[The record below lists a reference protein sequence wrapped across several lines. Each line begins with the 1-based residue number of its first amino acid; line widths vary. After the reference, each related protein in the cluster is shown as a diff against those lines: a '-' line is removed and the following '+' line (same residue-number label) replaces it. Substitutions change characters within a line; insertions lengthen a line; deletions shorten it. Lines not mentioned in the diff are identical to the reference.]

1 MADRQDQAKKSFKKN
16 DVEMSKTTHDT
27 CPCDAAEEKHKMY
40 LPKTINFV
48 FFSNFIMLR
57 CLVSNKICLKCL
69 I

>member
-40 LPKTINFV
+40 LPKIIDFVV
-48 FFSNFIMLR
+48 FFKLYN
-57 CLVSNKICLKCL
+57 VKD
-69 I
+69 